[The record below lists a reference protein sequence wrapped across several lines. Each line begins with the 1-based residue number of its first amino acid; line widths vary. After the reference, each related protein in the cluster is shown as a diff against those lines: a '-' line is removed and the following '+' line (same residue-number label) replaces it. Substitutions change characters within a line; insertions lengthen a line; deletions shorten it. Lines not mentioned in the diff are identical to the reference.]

1 MPFEPPPDPRHARRN
16 AIWRWVSFTMALALV
31 LLVVYLGWV
40 GYQGSQ
46 LFAAN
51 DRAGDCRT
59 PTSAFGWT
67 YEAINYPIGSDA
79 RRSSPSPI
87 G

>member
-1 MPFEPPPDPRHARRN
+1 MPFEPPPDPRQARRN
-16 AIWRWVSFTMALALV
+16 AIWRWVSFAMAFALV
-31 LLVVYLGWV
+31 MLVVYLGWV

-59 PTSAFGWT
+59 PTSTFGWS
-67 YEAINYPIGSDA
+67 YEAINYPIGSDGDLESFPDDA
-79 RRSSPSPI
+79 
-87 G
+87 